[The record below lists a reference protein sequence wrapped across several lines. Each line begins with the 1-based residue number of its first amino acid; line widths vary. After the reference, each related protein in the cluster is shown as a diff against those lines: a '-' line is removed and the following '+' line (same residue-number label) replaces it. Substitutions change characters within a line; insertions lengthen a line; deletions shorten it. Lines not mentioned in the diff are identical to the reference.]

1 MLLGGLRRLCG
12 CIIRTVLRLSA
23 LANPLDLNID
33 NPIRKR
39 RWNST
44 SPNSDKNV
52 GVFRELGKSDGDR
65 IFLAPW
71 PQRGFR
77 RSLALAVLV
86 LTSFVNPISQLSSSQ
101 ATAAPVALA
110 QRWVSCVDGE
120 GGQCASL
127 PALVDWSKPAGATFD
142 LQLVKIVATSPK
154 KRIGSLLVNPG
165 GPGASGRKFARQLQ
179 GGALPSAIRE
189 RFDIISWDPRGV
201 GTTLPIKC
209 LGPTGTEAL
218 YSADQ
223 TPDSPAEF
231 EELLAITKRFTEACA
246 ANSPGVLDH
255 VSTADVVK
263 DMEAI
268 RVALGESQISF
279 LGFSYGT
286 LLGAAY
292 ADAYPSRV
300 RAFVLD
306 GVLDPTADANERV
319 RRQALGF
326 ETELDHFLAD
336 CQNRRCSFI
345 SKGKTAGASFDAAM
359 AEAEN
364 STIKVGKRTLGP
376 GDAWYGVIASLYDKT
391 YGWPALERAV
401 RDLAKGDG
409 AAFLSIADSYAR
421 RRSDG
426 TYENVAE
433 ANSAVNC
440 TDVPSP
446 RDPEAYRTLASEFTK
461 IAPRLGAFAAYS
473 SIACAFWPAKVT
485 GSLSPLRAAGS
496 NPILLIGTT
505 NDPAT
510 PLVWAQSLQKQLAN
524 STLLTY
530 SGEGH
535 TALLTGN
542 SCIRKVVVRYL
553 VNVVKAAPGK
563 VCKAG

>member
-1 MLLGGLRRLCG
+1 VAVGQTRSMPRRL
-12 CIIRTVLRLSA
+12 VL
-23 LANPLDLNID
+23 P
-33 NPIRKR
+33 
-39 RWNST
+39 
-44 SPNSDKNV
+44 
-52 GVFRELGKSDGDR
+52 GV
-65 IFLAPW
+65 
-71 PQRGFR
+71 
-77 RSLALAVLV
+77 LALGSL
-86 LTSFVNPISQLSSSQ
+86 LTSLSLSLPFAS
-101 ATAAPVALA
+101 ASPMKAAPVSLA
-110 QRWVSCVDGE
+110 QRWVPCVDGE
-120 GGQCASL
+120 GGECATL
-127 PALVDWSKPAGATFD
+127 QAPINWAKPDGATFD
-142 LQLVKIVATSPK
+142 LQLVKIAATSPK
-154 KRIGSLLVNPG
+154 RRIGSLLVNPG

-179 GGALPSAIRE
+179 GGALPAVIRE
-189 RFDIISWDPRGV
+189 RFDIIGWDPRGV
-201 GTTLPIKC
+201 GSTLPVKC
-209 LGPTGTEAL
+209 LGPSGTETL

-231 EELLAITKRFTEACA
+231 DALMAITKRFTEACA

-255 VSTADVVK
+255 VSTAAVVK

-268 RVALGESQISF
+268 RQALGEAKISY

-292 ADAYPSRV
+292 ANAYPNRV

-306 GVLDPTADANERV
+306 GVLDPTADSNERV

-326 ETELDHFLAD
+326 ETELNHFLAD
-336 CQNRRCSFI
+336 CQKRRCSFI
-345 SKGKTAGASFDAAM
+345 GKGSTAGASFDAAM
-359 AEAEN
+359 LVAEN
-364 STIKVGKRTLGP
+364 SIKVGKRELGP

-401 RDLAKGDG
+401 AELANGDG
-409 AAFLSIADSYAR
+409 ASFLRIADSYAR

-440 TDVPSP
+440 TDIPAP
-446 RDPEAYRTLASEFTK
+446 REPEAYKVLAEEFTK

-473 SIACAFWPAKVT
+473 SVACAFWPAKVT
-485 GSLSPLRAAGS
+485 GSLAPLRAKGS
-496 NPILLIGTT
+496 DPILLIGTT

-524 STLLTY
+524 AALLTY

-542 SCIRKVVVRYL
+542 SCVRKVVVQYL
-553 VNVVKAAPGK
+553 VDLAKVVPGK
-563 VCKAG
+563 LCKAR

>member
-1 MLLGGLRRLCG
+1 MVCTPFRKSCWIASAATAIGLEPP
-12 CIIRTVLRLSA
+12 LRCE
-23 LANPLDLNID
+23 PW
-33 NPIRKR
+33 KQ
-39 RWNST
+39 T
-44 SPNSDKNV
+44 SNAAPTISGKND
-52 GVFRELGKSDGDR
+52 GVKVQWASGDEEQ
-65 IFLAPW
+65 IVLAPCS
-71 PQRGFR
+71 RGSLG
-77 RSLALAVLV
+77 RSLGRWFALAVLV
-86 LTSFVNPISQLSSSQ
+86 MSSPVFPFTPGASTRAQ
-101 ATAAPVALA
+101 AAPVALA

-120 GGQCASL
+120 GGQCATL
-127 PALVDWSKPAGATFD
+127 RAPLDWSKPGGPSFD
-142 LQLVKIVATSPK
+142 LQLVKIAATSPQ

-179 GGALPSAIRE
+179 GGALPSVIRE
-189 RFDIISWDPRGV
+189 RFDIIGWDPRGV

-209 LGPTGTEAL
+209 LGPAGTEAL

-231 EELLAITKRFTEACA
+231 DELIAITKRFTEACA
-246 ANSPGVLDH
+246 ANSSGTLDH

-268 RVALGESQISF
+268 RVALGESKISY

-292 ADAYPSRV
+292 ADAYPNRV

-306 GVLDPTADANERV
+306 GVLDPTADSNERV

-326 ETELDHFLAD
+326 ETELDHFLTD
-336 CQNRRCSFI
+336 CQKRRCSFVA
-345 SKGKTAGASFDAAM
+345 KGKSAGASFDAAM
-359 AEAEN
+359 AQAEN
-364 STIKVGKRTLGP
+364 STLKVGKRTLGP

-401 RDLAKGDG
+401 SDLGEGDG
-409 AAFLSIADSYAR
+409 EAFLGIADSYAR

-440 TDVPSP
+440 TDIPAP
-446 RDPEAYRTLASEFTK
+446 REPEAYRALAQEFTK

-485 GSLSPLRAAGS
+485 GSLAPLRAKGS
-496 NPILLIGTT
+496 DPILLIGTT

-524 STLLTY
+524 AALLTY

-542 SCIRKVVVRYL
+542 SCVRKVAVRYL
-553 VNVVKAAPGK
+553 VKLVNVAPGK

>member
-1 MLLGGLRRLCG
+1 MG
-12 CIIRTVLRLSA
+12 A
-23 LANPLDLNID
+23 
-33 NPIRKR
+33 KR
-39 RWNST
+39 SWLTRDGWSRWVGR
-44 SPNSDKNV
+44 SPV
-52 GVFRELGKSDGDR
+52 
-65 IFLAPW
+65 
-71 PQRGFR
+71 
-77 RSLALAVLV
+77 AVLFV
-86 LTSFVNPISQLSSSQ
+86 LGSIVSFPAVGFLVPSGVSAASLTPV
-101 ATAAPVALA
+101 ATGAPGAPVSLS
-110 QRWVSCVDGE
+110 QRWVSCADGE
-120 GGQCASL
+120 GGQCAKL
-127 PALVDWSKPAGATFD
+127 TAPLDWAKPSGATFD
-142 LQLVKIVATSPK
+142 LQLVKIAATSPK

-179 GGALPSAIRE
+179 GGALPAVIRE
-189 RFDIISWDPRGV
+189 RFDIIGWDPRGV
-201 GTTLPIKC
+201 GSTLPITC
-209 LGPTGTEAL
+209 LGPSGTEAL

-231 EELLAITKRFTEACA
+231 DQLVAITKQFTEACA
-246 ANSPGVLDH
+246 ANSSRVLDH

-268 RVALGESQISF
+268 RVGLGEAKISY

-292 ADAYPSRV
+292 ADAYPNRV

-306 GVLDPTADANERV
+306 GVLDPTADSNERV

-326 ETELDHFLAD
+326 ETELNHFLAD
-336 CQNRRCSFI
+336 CQKRRCSFVG
-345 SKGKTAGASFDAAM
+345 KGKTAGASFDAAM
-359 AEAEN
+359 LAAEN

-391 YGWPALERAV
+391 NGWPALERAV
-401 RDLAKGDG
+401 ASLGNGDG
-409 AAFLSIADSYAR
+409 SAFLSIADSYAR

-440 TDVPSP
+440 TDIPAP
-446 RDPEAYRTLASEFTK
+446 RDPEAYRTLAKEFTK
-461 IAPRLGAFAAYS
+461 VAPRLGAFAAYS

-485 GSLSPLRAAGS
+485 GSLAPLRAKGS
-496 NPILLIGTT
+496 DPILLIGTT

-510 PLVWAQSLQKQLAN
+510 PLVWAQSLQRQLAN
-524 STLLTY
+524 AALLTY

-542 SCIRKVVVRYL
+542 SCVRKVVVKYL
-553 VNVVKAAPGK
+553 VDLANVAPGK
-563 VCKAG
+563 VCKAS

>member
-1 MLLGGLRRLCG
+1 V
-12 CIIRTVLRLSA
+12 T
-23 LANPLDLNID
+23 
-33 NPIRKR
+33 
-39 RWNST
+39 
-44 SPNSDKNV
+44 
-52 GVFRELGKSDGDR
+52 DGDLMVSDPR
-65 IFLAPW
+65 
-71 PQRGFR
+71 RR
-77 RSLALAVLV
+77 RSMRLWLGLAGVLACSSGTLV
-86 LTSFVNPISQLSSSQ
+86 APFEGPR
-101 ATAAPVALA
+101 ADAAPASLD

-120 GGQCASL
+120 GGQCATVIA
-127 PALVDWSKPAGATFD
+127 PVDWSKPSGATFD
-142 LQLVKIVATSPK
+142 LQLVKIAATSPG

-179 GGALPSAIRE
+179 GGALPSVIRE
-189 RFDIISWDPRGV
+189 RFDIIGWDPRGV
-201 GTTLPIKC
+201 GSTLPIKC
-209 LGPTGTEAL
+209 LGPSGTEAL

-231 EELLAITKRFTEACA
+231 DELITISKKFTEACA

-255 VSTADVVK
+255 VATADVVK

-268 RVALGESQISF
+268 RVALGEGKISF

-292 ADAYPSRV
+292 ADAYPNRV

-336 CQNRRCSFI
+336 CQKRRCSFLA
-345 SKGKTAGASFDAAM
+345 KGKTAGGSFDAAM

-391 YGWPALERAV
+391 NGWPALERAV
-401 RDLAKGDG
+401 SDLQNGDG
-409 AAFLSIADSYAR
+409 AAFLGIADSYAR

-440 TDVPSP
+440 TDIPSP
-446 RDPEAYRTLASEFTK
+446 RNPEAYRALAKEFTK

-473 SIACAFWPAKVT
+473 SIACAFWPVKVT
-485 GSLSPLRAAGS
+485 GSLAPLRANGS
-496 NPILLIGTT
+496 DPILLIGTT

-524 STLLTY
+524 ASLLTY

-542 SCIRKVVVRYL
+542 SCVRKVVVRYL
-553 VNVVKAAPGK
+553 VNLVNVAPGK